1 VTEAGAPGGA
11 AADALGKIAHAS
23 GHELRNTLNALV
35 VNLEVVR
42 ARTIGDATL
51 APFVAQA
58 IEQSEASVRLAE
70 GAVSLLALVASVV
83 SESPGT
89 RVHADGDGSV
99 TIAASAAEGERVIQS
114 LRSLA
119 ERASI
124 SAEYRDAAVIL
135 TVPRPRNET
144 NNEHE

>member
-1 VTEAGAPGGA
+1 MTEAGPPGA
-11 AADALGKIAHAS
+11 EAADALGKIARAS

-42 ARTIGDATL
+42 ARTAGDATV

-70 GAVSLLALVASVV
+70 GTVSLLALVASAV
-83 SESPGT
+83 SDSPGT
-89 RVHADGDGSV
+89 RVHSDGRGSV